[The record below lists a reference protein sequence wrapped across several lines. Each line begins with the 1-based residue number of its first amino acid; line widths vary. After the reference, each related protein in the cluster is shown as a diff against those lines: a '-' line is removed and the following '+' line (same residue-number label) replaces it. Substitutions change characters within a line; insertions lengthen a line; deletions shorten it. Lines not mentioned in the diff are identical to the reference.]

1 MNDDLSSL
9 NFIATILSS
18 KWTLPVVYVL
28 KNHTRRYHEIH
39 IHLPNTTQ
47 KMLTA
52 TLRKLER
59 DGLVKRKIHASI
71 PPKVEYR
78 LTPFGLEVL
87 LLTQRFNDLAQSNQL
102 INEAQMSRANPLK
115 TQ

>member
-28 KNHTRRYHEIH
+28 KNRTRRYHEIH
-39 IHLPNTTQ
+39 KHLPNTTQ

-59 DGLVKRKIHASI
+59 DGLVKRKIHPTI

-78 LTPFGLEVL
+78 LTPLGLEVL
-87 LLTQRFNDLAQSNQL
+87 LMTQNVSDWVQSNQL
-102 INEAQMSRANPLK
+102 VVEAQRKAEK
-115 TQ
+115 

>member
-1 MNDDLSSL
+1 MHDELSSL

-28 KNHTRRYHEIH
+28 KDHTKRYHEIH
-39 IHLPNTTQ
+39 KHLPNTTQ

-52 TLRKLER
+52 TLRKLES
-59 DGLVKRKIHASI
+59 DGLVKRKIHPTI

-78 LTPFGLEVL
+78 LTPLGLEIL
-87 LLTQRFNDLAQSNQL
+87 AMTQTVSEWAQSNS
-102 INEAQMSRANPLK
+102 IIVDAQQTVDQMGVRR
-115 TQ
+115 